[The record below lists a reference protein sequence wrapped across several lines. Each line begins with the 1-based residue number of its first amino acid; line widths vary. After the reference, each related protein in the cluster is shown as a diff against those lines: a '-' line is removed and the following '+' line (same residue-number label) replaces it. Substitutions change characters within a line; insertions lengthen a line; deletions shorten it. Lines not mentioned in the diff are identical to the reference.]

1 MEAPRHTEL
10 DVQSA
15 IARSFT
21 LPERLAAARRHRTDS
36 HLGGEQAAAIA
47 RRRMQDWSRRLTR
60 DGRSH
65 LPDRLAAA
73 KASLSSAVM
82 ACSPALHISEATP
95 AWLAPY
101 SAGVNRLADGHVD
114 LSARASGTP
123 FADLLTPFIP
133 GAEAL
138 LAQHGRDVTAEW
150 ERLPDA
156 ARQANRAHLVRR
168 LSAVSQWCLF
178 ARFDAM
184 RAAEPQADCYD
195 RFVET
200 SQLWGYE
207 FFNTYAGLAR
217 PLGLVITHWAASTA
231 EILRRW
237 SHDRLDICRLLEAP
251 TNMTISDFEA
261 FPSDPHN
268 CGRGVVIVRLSSGQ
282 RIVYKPT
289 SGRLSSLWSD
299 AVAVTIGGASAES
312 DVVDKGDYSWHR
324 HFAPCRSL
332 IDGDREDVRRL
343 GALLAVAVALGA
355 TDLHYENFI
364 VTAKGPLLVDH
375 ETVLSP
381 GRKVPGQLSAA
392 ERAAVAA
399 SFDSVLATGAMPYWA
414 PGPSGEIWNANVFGW
429 QQGGP
434 ENSVF
439 PFLTDV
445 NTDEMSVSRNDAERG
460 GANGRL
466 PPEVALRAHSRDIGI
481 GFSEGWSAVIE
492 ARDQL
497 TELIAGCRGATARVM
512 LRDTRFYAELLGQS
526 YMPRYCHDTLDR
538 SLLFE
543 HLHRAILGVGPTS
556 DRWRLCRSEH
566 DALMRCDIP
575 AFAVQVD
582 GVHAREVAA
591 STSSFRLRAQSS
603 VAHAARKLKRLTH
616 ADAGRQIALIHS
628 SFDAAAWPGIATHNV
643 TLASAKATRRDG
655 WEARYSLAADIFASL
670 SAHAFT
676 SRSDGSIALMGASLD
691 ETGKGQRVGVCAST
705 DTYAGIAGLGLLAA
719 ALDRCTPRRRFRDTA
734 LRVADTLS
742 MSATADFNARRGSRF
757 GAFAGTPGVAF
768 ILYKL
773 GSLLNAPVYVDLA
786 ADLLAHHG
794 VVPADCDLDVMSGVA
809 GATLV
814 TSAIARSSPGRALR
828 LSAALD
834 DGGNV
839 LRSRACISDDGSNCW
854 WATMGRPEGVSGFS
868 HGIAGIAA
876 ALARLQTDSGDS
888 YRDLAAMALARE
900 GNLYSPSGGGW
911 PTTSGN
917 GTDPVVTNVWCYG
930 AAGILLALGEAALAG
945 ISAPAGMID
954 RAVDGARAA
963 TPSGDGLCHGGAG
976 VALSMLRSGRMLGDG
991 ALAADGR
998 CRLDALARRIRSTNH
1013 LRLEPAESLEHSSG
1027 LMCGASGV
1035 AFAMISPETGGD
1047 AIDLIG
1053 IE

>member
-1 MEAPRHTEL
+1 MEAPQHTEL
-10 DVQSA
+10 DLKSVV
-15 IARSFT
+15 ARSFT
-21 LPERLAAARRHRTDS
+21 LPERLAAARRHRTGS
-36 HLGGEQAAAIA
+36 HIAEEHAEAVA
-47 RRRMQDWSRRLTR
+47 RRRMEDWSRRLTL

-73 KASLSSAVM
+73 KATLSSAVM
-82 ACSPALHISEATP
+82 ACSPASHVSEATP
-95 AWLAPY
+95 AWLAPF
-101 SAGVNRLADGHVD
+101 SEGVNRLADGQVD
-114 LSARASGTP
+114 LSARAGGTP
-123 FADLLTPFIP
+123 FADLLAPFVP
-133 GAEAL
+133 GAESA
-138 LAQHGRDVTAEW
+138 LAQHGQDVSAEW

-156 ARQANRAHLVRR
+156 ARQALHAHLVRR

-184 RAAEPQADCYD
+184 RTAEPQPGSYD
-195 RFVET
+195 RFAAT
-200 SQLWGYE
+200 SQLWAYE

-217 PLGLVITHWAASTA
+217 PLGMVMRHWAASTA
-231 EILRRW
+231 ELLRRW
-237 SHDRLDICRLLEAP
+237 SQDRADICQLLGAP
-251 TNMTISDFEA
+251 TDAAISDFEA

-268 CGRGVVIVRLSSGQ
+268 CGRGVVIIRLSSGQ

-289 SGRLSSLWSD
+289 SGRLSSLWGD
-299 AVAVTIGGASAES
+299 AVALTIGQASTEL
-312 DVVDKGDYSWHR
+312 DVLDKGDYSWHR
-324 HFAPCRSL
+324 YFASRGSL
-332 IDGDREDVRRL
+332 IDGDRGDVRRL
-343 GALLAVAVALGA
+343 GALLAVAVVLGA

-364 VTAKGPLLVDH
+364 VAEAGPLLVDH

-429 QQGGP
+429 QQGGT
-434 ENSVF
+434 EDRVF
-439 PFLTDV
+439 PFLTHA
-445 NTDEMSVSRNDAERG
+445 NTDQMNVSTDHSERN

-466 PPEVALRAHSRDIGI
+466 APDVALRAHSRNMGI
-481 GFSEGWSAVIE
+481 GFSEGWSAAVEARGELAELIE
-492 ARDQL
+492 AY
-497 TELIAGCRGATARVM
+497 RGATARVM

-543 HLHRAILGVGPTS
+543 HLHRAILGVGPTN

-566 DALMRCDIP
+566 DALIRCDIP

-591 STSSFRLRAQSS
+591 STSSFRLRAQSP
-603 VAHAARKLKRLTH
+603 VAHAARKLKRLTR

-628 SFDAAAWPGIATHNV
+628 SFDAAAWPGIATHDV
-643 TLASAKATRRDG
+643 RLGSARTTRRDG
-655 WEARYSLAADIFASL
+655 WGARCSLAADIFASL
-670 SAHAFT
+670 SAHVFT

-691 ETGKGQRVGVCAST
+691 ETGKGQRVGVCAAT

-719 ALDRCTPRRRFRDTA
+719 VLDRCTPRRRFRDTA

-742 MSATADFNARRGSRF
+742 MSATADFNTRRGSRF

-794 VVPADCDLDVMSGVA
+794 DVPADSDLDVMSGIA
-809 GATLV
+809 GAILV

-828 LSAALD
+828 LRTALND
-834 DGGNV
+834 SGNA
-839 LRSRACISDDGSNCW
+839 LRLRAGISDDRSNCW

-888 YRDLAAMALARE
+888 YRDLAEMALARE

-911 PTTSGN
+911 PTMSGN
-917 GTDPVVTNVWCYG
+917 GTNPVVTNVWCYG
-930 AAGILLALGEAALAG
+930 AAGVLLALGEAALAG

-954 RAVDGARAA
+954 RAVAGARAA
-963 TPSGDGLCHGGAG
+963 TPSGDGLCHGEAG
-976 VALSMLRSGRMLGDG
+976 VALSMLRSGHMLGDDD
-991 ALAADGR
+991 LAADGR
-998 CRLDALARRIRSTNH
+998 RRLDALARRIRSTNL
-1013 LRLEPAESLEHSSG
+1013 LRLEPAESLEHSGG

>member
-1 MEAPRHTEL
+1 MEAPRHTQL
-10 DVQSA
+10 DVQS
-15 IARSFT
+15 IVARSFT
-21 LPERLAAARRHRTDS
+21 LPERLAAVRRQHTGSRIGD
-36 HLGGEQAAAIA
+36 EQADAVA
-47 RRRMQDWSRRLTR
+47 RRRMEDWSRRLTR

-65 LPDRLAAA
+65 LSDRLASA
-73 KASLSSAVM
+73 KASLSSAVT
-82 ACSPALHISEATP
+82 ACSPAFQIGEPAP
-95 AWLAPY
+95 AWLAPVVE
-101 SAGVNRLADGHVD
+101 GVERLADGQVD

-123 FADLLTPFIP
+123 FADVLTPFVP
-133 GAEAL
+133 GAKSA
-138 LAQHGRDVTAEW
+138 LAQHGHDVLAEW
-150 ERLPDA
+150 KRLPDTGREA
-156 ARQANRAHLVRR
+156 LRAHLIRR
-168 LSAVSQWCLF
+168 LSAVSRWCLYS
-178 ARFDAM
+178 RFDAM
-184 RAAEPQADCYD
+184 RTAELQAACYD

-200 SQLWGYE
+200 SQLWAYG

-217 PLGLVITHWAASTA
+217 PVGMVMTHWAACTA
-231 EILRRW
+231 ELLRRW
-237 SHDRLDICRLLEAP
+237 SQDRLEICRFLGAP
-251 TNMTISDFEA
+251 TDTTISDFEA

-268 CGRGVVIVRLSSGQ
+268 FGRGVVIVRLSSGQ

-289 SGRLSSLWSD
+289 SGRLSSLWAD
-299 AVAVTIGGASAES
+299 AVALTIGGASPEP
-312 DVVDKGDYSWHR
+312 DVLDRGDYSWHR

-343 GALLAVAVALGA
+343 GGLLAVAVALGA
-355 TDLHYENFI
+355 TDLHYENF
-364 VTAKGPLLVDH
+364 VVAATGPLLVDH

-399 SFDSVLATGAMPYWA
+399 SFASVLATGAMPYWA

-429 QQGGP
+429 QQGGT
-434 ENSVF
+434 EDGVF
-439 PFLTDV
+439 PFIADA
-445 NTDEMSVSRNDAERG
+445 NTDRMNVSTKHSERN

-466 PPEVALRAHSRDIGI
+466 ALDVALRTRSREMGI
-481 GFSEGWSAVIE
+481 GFSQGWSAVVG
-492 ARDQL
+492 ARGQL

-512 LRDTRFYAELLGQS
+512 VRDTRFYAELLGQS

-566 DALMRCDIP
+566 DALTRCDIP
-575 AFAVQVD
+575 AFVVQVD

-591 STSSFRLRAQSS
+591 STSSFRLRAQSPA
-603 VAHAARKLKRLTH
+603 AHAARKLERLTP
-616 ADAGRQIALIHS
+616 ADAGRQVALIHS
-628 SFDAAAWPGIATHNV
+628 SFDAAAWPGISTHEV
-643 TLASAKATRRDG
+643 RLTSVRATRRKG
-655 WEARYSLAADIFASL
+655 WGARYALAADLFALL
-670 SAHAFT
+670 SRHVFI
-676 SRSDGSIALMGASLD
+676 SRTDGSIALMGASLD
-691 ETGKGQRVGVCAST
+691 ETGKGQRVGVCAAT

-742 MSATADFNARRGSRF
+742 ISATPDFNARRGPRF
-757 GAFAGTPGVAF
+757 GAFAGAPGVAL

-773 GSLLNAPVYVDLA
+773 GTLLDAPVYVDLA
-786 ADLLAHHG
+786 ADLMAHHSD
-794 VVPADCDLDVMSGVA
+794 VPADCDLDVMSGVA

-828 LSAALD
+828 LRAALD
-834 DGGNV
+834 NSGNA
-839 LRSRACISDDGSNCW
+839 LRSRAGTSVDGTDCW
-854 WATMGRPEGVSGFS
+854 WATMGKPEGVSGFS

-876 ALARLQTDSGDS
+876 ALARLQTDSSDS

-911 PTTSGN
+911 PTTNGN

-930 AAGILLALGEAALAG
+930 AAGVLLALGEAARAG
-945 ISAPAGMID
+945 ISPPAGMITL
-954 RAVDGARAA
+954 AVDGARGA
-963 TPSGDGLCHGGAG
+963 TPSSDGLCHGETG
-976 VALSMLRSGRMLGDG
+976 VALSLLRSAGLLGDDQ
-991 ALAADGR
+991 LAIDGR
-998 CRLDALARRIRSTNH
+998 RRLDSLARRVSSTNH
-1013 LRLEPAESLEHSSG
+1013 LRLEPVETLEHSGG

-1035 AFAMISPETGGD
+1035 AFAMVAPETGTD